1 MSKVEKKKRGRKPK
15 GLINHDDKN
24 YKTGSETLVFHL
36 PIKVKKSSSDI
47 FIKNSKVK
55 EDKNIKVL
63 KDEILKL
70 KEKNKKLQ
78 SELSIV
84 KPESKKMINYYLT
97 NYDQNTKCWWCK
109 HSFDCP
115 AIGLPEN
122 YSNGKFE
129 MMGNFCSFNCAKR
142 YNLDMNDNNV
152 WKRNSLLDFLYN
164 LTYSE
169 DKEILPAP
177 HWKVLK
183 DFGGNLS
190 IEQFR
195 DNSIINSKEFL
206 YLHPPLVTRKP
217 FIEEINR
224 KKFSNESSNDD
235 LVLKRTKPLKSNIH
249 NIRKILGL

>member
-1 MSKVEKKKRGRKPK
+1 
-15 GLINHDDKN
+15 
-24 YKTGSETLVFHL
+24 
-36 PIKVKKSSSDI
+36 
-47 FIKNSKVK
+47 
-55 EDKNIKVL
+55 
-63 KDEILKL
+63 
-70 KEKNKKLQ
+70 
-78 SELSIV
+78 
-84 KPESKKMINYYLT
+84 
-97 NYDQNTKCWWCK
+97 
-109 HSFDCP
+109 
-115 AIGLPEN
+115 
-122 YSNGKFE
+122 
-129 MMGNFCSFNCAKR
+129 
-142 YNLDMNDNNV
+142 MNDNNV

-169 DKEILPAP
+169 DKEIIPAP

-195 DNSIINSKEFL
+195 DNMIINSKEFI

-224 KKFSNESSNDD
+224 KKYSNEASNDD